1 MIKDSYPLP
10 QIDKMMDQIH
20 GSEIFMKL
28 NLKSSYNQIQ
38 ICPEDEWKMT
48 FMTPFGLYQMQVMTF
63 GL

>member
-10 QIDKMMDQIH
+10 HIDEMMDQIH

-38 ICPEDEWKMT
+38 IHPRDKWKTT
-48 FMTPFGLYQMQVMTF
+48 FMMPFGPYCM
-63 GL
+63 